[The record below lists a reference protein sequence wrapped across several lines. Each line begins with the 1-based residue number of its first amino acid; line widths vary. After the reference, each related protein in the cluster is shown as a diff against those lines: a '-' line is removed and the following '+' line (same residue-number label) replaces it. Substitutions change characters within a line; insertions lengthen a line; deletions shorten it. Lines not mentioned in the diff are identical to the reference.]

1 MTERSEI
8 LEMLARLQLSGMRAT
23 YDEIVTMSIK
33 RQQGVE
39 RVIHALLKAEI
50 TAKQARSINYQLGV
64 AKLPLA
70 KELTELSVEGTPI
83 NGELITQLA
92 GGGFLDNK
100 RNIILIGGTGTG
112 KSHIAIG
119 IARSIIRAGKKARF
133 FNAVD
138 LANKLQIEMK
148 LDRQGRTADGLMRVN
163 LLIIDELGYLPF
175 AQSGGQLLFH
185 LISRLYERTSIIVTT
200 NLDFSEWPSVFG
212 DAKMTTALLDRLT
225 HHCDIIETGNDSWRG
240 KHRS

>member
-70 KELTELSVEGTPI
+70 KELAEFSFEDTPI
-83 NGELITQLA
+83 NGELVTQLA
-92 GGGFLDNK
+92 SGGFLDNK
-100 RNIILIGGTGTG
+100 RNIVLIEAALVWRLVLPAWPAGVVP
-112 KSHIAIG
+112 KS
-119 IARSIIRAGKKARF
+119 
-133 FNAVD
+133 
-138 LANKLQIEMK
+138 
-148 LDRQGRTADGLMRVN
+148 
-163 LLIIDELGYLPF
+163 
-175 AQSGGQLLFH
+175 
-185 LISRLYERTSIIVTT
+185 
-200 NLDFSEWPSVFG
+200 
-212 DAKMTTALLDRLT
+212 
-225 HHCDIIETGNDSWRG
+225 
-240 KHRS
+240 

>member
-1 MTERSEI
+1 MTAGAVACRHAGDAAMTERSEI
-8 LEMLARLQLSGMRAT
+8 LEMLARLQLSGMRVT

-50 TAKQARSINYQLGV
+50 TAKQARSINYQLGA
-64 AKLPLA
+64 AKLPLV
-70 KELTELSVEGTPI
+70 KELADFSIEDTPV
-83 NGELITQLA
+83 NGELIAQLA

-100 RNIILIGGTGTG
+100 RNIVLIGGAGTG

-119 IARSIIRAGKKARF
+119 IARSIIRAGKKARL

-138 LANKLQIEMK
+138 LANMLEIEAK

-163 LLIIDELGYLPF
+163 LVINRRARLPPLRAVGRPAAVPPDQPPVRAHVHRRDYQPRLLRM
-175 AQSGGQLLFH
+175 AQG
-185 LISRLYERTSIIVTT
+185 
-200 NLDFSEWPSVFG
+200 
-212 DAKMTTALLDRLT
+212 AAA
-225 HHCDIIETGNDSWRG
+225 
-240 KHRS
+240 